1 MNFFTQLSQNRVF
14 TATVISWFTAQI
26 IKILIAVIR
35 ERRFNF
41 KWLMGTGGMPSS
53 HCAAT
58 AALATTLGLEYGFHT
73 GIFAIGLGFAIVTM
87 FDAQSARRAVGK
99 QAEILNKMVEDIYF
113 KKPIKEERLIE
124 LIGHT
129 PVQVLAGAI
138 LGSLLGYFLYLYM

>member
-14 TATVISWFTAQI
+14 TATIISWFTAQI
-26 IKILIAVIR
+26 IKILIAVINK
-35 ERRFNF
+35 RRFNF
-41 KWLMGTGGMPSS
+41 KWLIGTGGMPSS

-129 PVQVLAGAI
+129 PVQVIAGAI
-138 LGSLLGYFLYLYM
+138 LGSLLGYFLYIYM

>member
-14 TATVISWFTAQI
+14 TTTVISWFTAQM
-26 IKILIAVIR
+26 IKILIAVINK
-35 ERRFNF
+35 RRFNF
-41 KWLMGTGGMPSS
+41 KWLIGTGGMPSS

-58 AALATTLGLEYGFHT
+58 AALATTLGLEYGFHA

-129 PVQVLAGAI
+129 PVQVIAGAI
-138 LGSLLGYFLYLYM
+138 LGSLLGYFLYVYM

>member
-14 TATVISWFTAQI
+14 TATVISWLTAQI